1 MSAPRGWQFFM
12 HPGPTNIPHRVLQA
26 MARPAVD
33 FMGPA
38 FVALRDRCLQRL
50 KSVLKT
56 QQGFAITYA
65 ATGHGA
71 WDASIANLFSPGDKV
86 LVPQTGYF
94 AENWAKTATQYGLKV
109 EMVATPERR
118 VVDPEDV
125 AEHLAAGAKSDI
137 KTAMLV

>member
-1 MSAPRGWQFFM
+1 MTAPRGWQFFM

-56 QQGFAITYA
+56 QKGFAITYA
-65 ATGHGA
+65 STGHGA

-94 AENWAKTATQYGLKV
+94 AENWAKTATQYGLDV
-109 EMVATPERR
+109 EMVATPS
-118 VVDPEDV
+118 
-125 AEHLAAGAKSDI
+125 AARWILTK
-137 KTAMLV
+137 